1 MKTYCS
7 LIQFI
12 FLLLLA
18 ILQLHA
24 EPSASQITVHSIAA
38 KENTSTVF
46 AKDGPATII
55 AAGVVNTILRDDKD
69 SFRPIP
75 FSAKYQ
81 ITLDNSS
88 HFDEGIDK
96 VNGTLE
102 MTVKETDKDDVCV
115 WTTEQKSTLYIYY
128 KGKTVA
134 DKYELMIASYESK
147 NGQNY
152 EFYVRSIVNDT
163 QDEMI
168 FKGEAKLPE
177 GKQGYIQLKQNGVE
191 EEESKIVTLPAGT
204 LFPLR
209 HMYMLIEEALKGNM
223 TVGQKK
229 VFDGSSDAQ
238 EVVEVDAY
246 ITPRNNY
253 KMNVSTDSKTTDPTE
268 IEFAQ
273 RLKNAKAWQIKV
285 NVFTLGS
292 RDDSDPDYTY
302 TQTVNSLGIPVS
314 MKIAHSDPEFTVDIV
329 MTDFSRT
336 PLSNSSSLSVIS
348 DTSPSKVTSAPTA

>member
-1 MKTYCS
+1 MKFYFFSVLFTFVLYT
-7 LIQFI
+7 F
-12 FLLLLA
+12 
-18 ILQLHA
+18 LHA
-24 EPSASQITVHSIAA
+24 AVTSASQSAPQTAAAHEKSIQFPIKND
-38 KENTSTVF
+38 KE
-46 AKDGPATII
+46 
-55 AAGVVNTILRDDKD
+55 

-75 FSAKYQ
+75 FSAKYK
-81 ITLDNSS
+81 ITLDNAS

-102 MTVKETDKDDVCV
+102 MTVRETDKDDVRV

-134 DKYELMIASYESK
+134 DKYELTIASCESK
-147 NGQNY
+147 DGQSY

-168 FKGEAKLPE
+168 FKGEGKLLD
-177 GKQGYIQLKQNGVE
+177 GKQGYIQLKQNGSE
-191 EEESKIVTLPAGT
+191 EEESKIVTLPVGT
-204 LFPLR
+204 LFPLK
-209 HMYMLIEEALKGNM
+209 HMHMLIEEALKGNM
-223 TVGQKK
+223 AVGQKK

-246 ITPRNNY
+246 ITPKSNY
-253 KMNVSTDSKTTDPTE
+253 KMNVSTNSKTTDPLE

-302 TQTVNSLGIPVS
+302 TQTVNSLGVPVS

-329 MTDFSRT
+329 MTDFSKT
-336 PLSNSSSLSVIS
+336 PLSNGSTFAATSDATIS
-348 DTSPSKVTSAPTA
+348 K

>member
-1 MKTYCS
+1 MKPFCPFPL
-7 LIQFI
+7 LIFI
-12 FLLLLA
+12 FFVFIFQA
-18 ILQLHA
+18 RA
-24 EPSASQITVHSIAA
+24 EPSDTQIVAQPIVS
-38 KENTSTVF
+38 KENVVIS
-46 AKDGPATII
+46 APLKDGV
-55 AAGVVNTILRDDKD
+55 AAMDSIGVVNPPLKDNKD

-75 FSAKYQ
+75 FSAKYK
-81 ITLDNSS
+81 ITLDKSS

-96 VNGTLE
+96 VHGTLE
-102 MTVKETDKDDVCV
+102 MTIKETDKDDVCV

-128 KGKTVA
+128 KGKSVA

-152 EFYVRSIVNDT
+152 EFYVRSIVNDS

-209 HMYMLIEEALKGNM
+209 HMHMLIEEALKGNM

-253 KMNVSTDSKTTDPTE
+253 KMNVSTDSKTTDPAE
-268 IEFAQ
+268 IELAQ

-292 RDDSDPDYTY
+292 NDYSDPDYSY
-302 TQTVNSLGIPVS
+302 SQTVNSLGIPVS
-314 MKIAHSDPEFTVDIV
+314 MKITHSDPEFTVDIV
-329 MTDFSRT
+329 MTDFSKT
-336 PLSNSSSLSVIS
+336 PISNG
-348 DTSPSKVTSAPTA
+348 SAFNKKPAEK

>member
-1 MKTYCS
+1 MKSYYS

-12 FLLLLA
+12 FLFCA
-18 ILQLHA
+18 AVLQVDA
-24 EPSASQITVHSIAA
+24 TPSSQKSVTSPIAV
-38 KENTSTVF
+38 KENNSAIVMVS
-46 AKDGPATII
+46 A
-55 AAGVVNTILRDDKD
+55 VNTPEKNDKEI
-69 SFRPIP
+69 FRPIP
-75 FSAKYQ
+75 FHAKYK
-81 ITLDNSS
+81 IALDNAS

-102 MTVKETDKDDVCV
+102 MTVIEKDKDDVRV

-147 NGQNY
+147 NGENY

-177 GKQGYIQLKQNGVE
+177 GKQGYIQLKQNGAE
-191 EEESKIVTLPAGT
+191 EQESKLVVLPAGT
-204 LFPLR
+204 LFPLK
-209 HMYMLIEEALKGNM
+209 HMHMLIEEALKGNT

-229 VFDGSSDAQ
+229 VFDGSSNAQ

-246 ITPRNNY
+246 ITPKNNY
-253 KMNVSTDSKTTDPTE
+253 KMNVSTDSKTTDSAE
-268 IEFAQ
+268 IELAQ
-273 RLKNAKAWQIKV
+273 RLKNAKAWQVKV

-292 RDDSDPDYTY
+292 RDDSDPEYTY
-302 TQTVNSLGIPVS
+302 NQTVNSLGIPVS
-314 MKIAHSDPEFTVDIV
+314 MKITHSDPEFTVDIV
-329 MTDFSRT
+329 MTDFSKT
-336 PLSNSSSLSVIS
+336 PLSNGSLFNNIS
-348 DTSPSKVTSAPTA
+348 DSSVVKSNSAAAAA